1 MLDQKFIFTRRDF
14 LKTTA
19 IAGLGMSLP
28 SFLTRSVEA
37 ATAAPGAIPAFKD
50 DRILV
55 VIQLGGGNDGLNTVV
70 PYGDD
75 AYYRARANIGVKK
88 GDILRLDDFMGLNG
102 KMKEMKEMFDNGE
115 LAVVN
120 GVGYPNPDRSHF
132 RSMEIWH
139 TAVDSNRVSDTGWVG
154 RYFDNCCNGKPAP
167 VAGVNISGEMPQA
180 FASKSGVGVS
190 FQEPQQFRWID
201 GPYGNTRKAFDALN
215 ETEKPHSDGG
225 DTIDF
230 LRHTTANA
238 VLSSDKVIRA
248 SSARR
253 APITY
258 PGGRLAPGLKTIAS
272 LIAGG
277 LPTRLYYTSFSGF
290 DTHANQQGAQENLL
304 GQFSQALAAFKKDL
318 KNIGVADRVL
328 IFTFSEFGRRVE
340 ENASRGTDHG
350 TAGPMF
356 LTGAGITPG
365 FHSKYPSL
373 TDLDNGDLKHTVD
386 FRSIY
391 GEVLTSWFDVDHAKV
406 LGRAFPSIG
415 VLKQGVAT

>member
-1 MLDQKFIFTRRDF
+1 MFDQKYFFTRRDF

-37 ATAAPGAIPAFKD
+37 ATLSPGAIPSFKD

-55 VIQLGGGNDGLNTVV
+55 VIQLGGGNDGLNTVI

-75 AYYRARANIGVKK
+75 AYHRSRTNIGLKR
-88 GDILRLDDFMGLNG
+88 DNILRLDDYMGLNG
-102 KMKEMKEMFDNGE
+102 KMTEMKQMFDNGE

-154 RYFDNCCNGKPAP
+154 RYFDNCCAGKPEP
-167 VAGVNISGEMPQA
+167 VSGVYVGGETPQA

-190 FQEPQQFRWID
+190 FQQPEQFRWID
-201 GPYGNTRKAFDALN
+201 GAYGDTRAAFDTINQTAKTHN
-215 ETEKPHSDGG
+215 DEGH
-225 DTIDF
+225 TIDF

-238 VLSSDKVIRA
+238 VLSSDKVIKA
-248 SSARR
+248 GSAKR
-253 APITY
+253 APVTY

-277 LPTRLYYTSFSGF
+277 LPTRLYYTSFTGF
-290 DTHANQQGAQENLL
+290 DTHANQQGQQDNLL
-304 GQFSQALAAFKKDL
+304 GQFSSALAAFKKDL

-350 TAGPMF
+350 TAGP
-356 LTGAGITPG
+356 
-365 FHSKYPSL
+365 
-373 TDLDNGDLKHTVD
+373 
-386 FRSIY
+386 
-391 GEVLTSWFDVDHAKV
+391 
-406 LGRAFPSIG
+406 
-415 VLKQGVAT
+415 